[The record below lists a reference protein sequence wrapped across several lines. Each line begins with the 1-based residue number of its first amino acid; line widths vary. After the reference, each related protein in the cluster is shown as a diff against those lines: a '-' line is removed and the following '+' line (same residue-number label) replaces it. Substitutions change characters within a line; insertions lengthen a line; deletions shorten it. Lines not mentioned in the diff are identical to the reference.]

1 MSTMIR
7 RHKECVATCAAGLEG
22 LLAQEIESCGGKNI
36 FRSEGA
42 VFFSSALSSAYRA
55 CLWSRYASRILMV
68 LARFDAPDT
77 DTLYAGVRSVDWSR
91 HFGVAET
98 FAVDAAVKNSAITH
112 SRFAA
117 LRVKDAVVD
126 QFMEVKYRRPSVD
139 TQRPDIRLHIMLEN
153 NSARLCLDL
162 SGEALHQRG
171 YRVSGGATPLKE
183 TLAAAIVSLSG
194 WSPDQSADAVVLD
207 PMCGSGTLLIEA
219 ALMWAGIAPGL
230 RRSSWGFQKWRGHN
244 AAQWDEMLAE
254 AREIRRGVLERA
266 WPKFVGF
273 DAGLGP
279 VRAAIANCDRAGL
292 GSRIHI
298 ERRSLAQLENH
309 YGAARGF
316 IVVNPPYGE
325 RHGGSTQVRYLY
337 RCLGRIMHERFA
349 GWRCAALSPDQQ
361 CLRELHLDMHAA
373 HALYNGPIAC
383 ELRCGGVPGEARA
396 AGGARYLRTRPPAG
410 RESDFANRLRK
421 NRSRLQPWLEK
432 SGVSCY
438 RLYDADIPEYNVAVD
453 VYDKWVHVQ
462 EYAPPASV
470 DARKAAQRLE
480 TVCRDL
486 GSVFQLD
493 ARNIFMKVRRRQA
506 GSSQYQKHAHEGRLF
521 EVQEG
526 ACRFLINLSDYL
538 DSGLFLDH
546 RSVRFMLADM
556 ARSKRFLNLFGY
568 TGTAT
573 VHAALAGAARTVTVD
588 LSAQYL
594 ERAAGNLYLNGLGGD
609 QHRFIRADC
618 MQWLSESE
626 DYFDLMFIA
635 PPTFSNT
642 KRTQDVFDV
651 QRDHAQLLESA
662 ARRLD
667 IGGTV
672 VFSTHARRF
681 RLDESLGRSFS
692 IEDITARTIPPDFA
706 RTPRI
711 HQCWLLSRHRAVP
724 KVEDGDDPADRRER
738 YGATRPAPL

>member
-1 MSTMIR
+1 MIR
-7 RHKECVATCAAGLEG
+7 KHKEFIATCAAGLEE
-22 LLAQEIESCGGKNI
+22 LLAGEIESCGGKNI
-36 FRSEGA
+36 SRSEGA
-42 VFFSSALSSAYRA
+42 VFFSSALASAYRA
-55 CLWSRYASRILMV
+55 CLWSRYASRILM
-68 LARFDAPDT
+68 LLTQFDAPDT
-77 DTLYAGVRSVDWSR
+77 DALYAGARTVDWSS
-91 HFGVAET
+91 HFGLAET
-98 FAVDAAVKNSAITH
+98 FAVDAAVKNSGITH

-126 QFMEVKYRRPSVD
+126 QFMETKYRRPSVD
-139 TQRPDIRLHIMLEN
+139 TQRPDIRLHLLLDT

-183 TLAAAIVSLSG
+183 TLAAAIVSLAG
-194 WSPDQSADAVVLD
+194 WSSGQAADAVLLD

-219 ALMWAGIAPGL
+219 AFIWAGIAPGL
-230 RRSSWGFQKWRGHN
+230 CRSFWGFQKWRGHN
-244 AAQWDEMLAE
+244 AAVWDDMVAE
-254 AREIRRGVLERA
+254 AREIRRAACERP

-298 ERRSLAQLENH
+298 ERRSLAKLENH
-309 YGAARGF
+309 YGSGSGF

-325 RHGGSTQVRYLY
+325 RHGGSTEVRYLY
-337 RCLGRIMHERFA
+337 RCLGRILQERFA
-349 GWRCAALSPDQQ
+349 GWHCSALSPDQQ
-361 CLRELHLDMHAA
+361 CLRELYLDIQAT
-373 HALYNGPIAC
+373 HALYNGPLAC
-383 ELRCGGVPGEARA
+383 ELRCGAVAVQSRLA
-396 AGGARYLRTRPPAG
+396 AGARYLRTRPPSG
-410 RESDFANRLRK
+410 GESDFANRLRK

-462 EYAPPASV
+462 EYAAPASI
-470 DARKAAQRLE
+470 DPGKAAQRLDTVRRDLE
-480 TVCRDL
+480 TV
-486 GSVFQLD
+486 FQID
-493 ARNIFMKVRRRQA
+493 DRNIFMKVRRRQT
-506 GSSQYQKHAHEGRLF
+506 GSAQYQKHAHEGRLF

-526 ACRFLINLSDYL
+526 GCRFLINLSDYL

-556 ARSKRFLNLFGY
+556 APHKRFLNLFGY

-588 LSAQYL
+588 QSAQYL

-609 QHRFIRADC
+609 QHRFVREDC
-618 MQWLSESE
+618 LQWLDASA
-626 DYFDLMFIA
+626 DHFDLMFIA

-642 KRTQDVFDV
+642 KRKEGVFDV
-651 QRDHAQLLESA
+651 QRDHIRLLESA
-662 ARRLD
+662 GRRLEP
-667 IGGTV
+667 GGV
-672 VFSTHARRF
+672 IFFSTHARRF
-681 RLDESLGRSFS
+681 RLDESLGRNFS
-692 IEDITARTIPPDFA
+692 IEDITFRTIPPDFA
-706 RTPRI
+706 RTPRM
-711 HQCWLLSRHRAVP
+711 HQCWLVRRHSAALKAGEFDAPARRAPEVSD
-724 KVEDGDDPADRRER
+724 EAQ
-738 YGATRPAPL
+738 